1 DAVLPSS
8 ILVEGH
14 TANLPSNTPAFPSNW
29 ELTAAR
35 AASVVHLFMRQG
47 IAPER
52 LAVIGL
58 GEYRPVATNETPEG
72 RNANRRV
79 VLVIL
84 SPDVP
89 PEDLADD
96 DRVVPNEPAL
106 DPPLPVLEM
115 AGPIEAGK

>member
-1 DAVLPSS
+1 SRRRHTRFSRDWSS
-8 ILVEGH
+8 DVCSSDL
-14 TANLPSNTPAFPSNW
+14 
-29 ELTAAR
+29 

-115 AGPIEAGK
+115 AGPIEAGN